1 VKKIIKHLLLFIF
14 LLTPVISATKT
25 GATKRFVLA
34 VGINDGGN
42 SKVALKYAV
51 SDAKALVR
59 LLTEMGGA
67 EPENVKLLVEPDKK
81 EVLKA
86 IELLNKKVKIAKLQN
101 HKTEVIF
108 YYSGHSDE
116 EGLMLSEEKVTYDI
130 LKKSIME
137 LGSDVKVAILDSCS
151 SGAMIR
157 DKGGKMG
164 ASFLI
169 DASNDMKG
177 YAFITSSSE
186 DEVSQESDVI
196 KSSFFTH
203 YLVTGLR
210 GAADVTGD
218 GRVSLNEAY
227 QYAYNETLGRT
238 QKTMGGAQ
246 HAGYYIKMSGTG
258 DVVITEIQKS
268 ESRLEMG
275 KGLYGIFTIRNQE
288 NTLIAELQKKSEQ
301 KIQMGVDS
309 GEYFVINQR
318 ENRIYEA
325 VLHIEPGSSVTLF
338 PDSFAISEREY
349 TFSRG
354 NSLVGNHI
362 IPINTQLVPMYSEYY
377 ESAICKFSI
386 SLFGSYCGRLEG
398 YSASLGVDIIHSN
411 IVGFQGTAIG
421 AISGGN
427 TKGVQASGVFNITT
441 KDFNGIQGAAIFNI
455 TRGEGRA
462 IQGSGIFNIIGKNFT
477 GIQGAGIFNMANGN
491 FEGVQGAGIFN
502 MNSGTFKGVQGAGI
516 FDMNNGDFK
525 GVQGAGIF
533 NMNAGT
539 FKGVQG
545 AGIFNMNAG
554 IFKGVQ
560 GAGIFNM
567 NSGTFKGVQGA
578 GIFNMNSGTTRGIQG
593 AGVLNYAKTN
603 AGLQAGLINIASS
616 SSGIALGLIN
626 LTTKDGIDAA
636 IWMNSRAQVNTG
648 LQFNYNFLYSIL
660 HIGYIPGD
668 SRLSGVLTGYKAGVK
683 YSILKFYMA
692 GDVGFYSKFRE
703 LSRSWSSKHF
713 SADFVPSARV
723 SGGYKLFTGTSVF
736 TGVEIS
742 NSIPYQNYS
751 EMKNSLQRLR
761 LKELYFDLFAG
772 TSQNFSWE

>member
-1 VKKIIKHLLLFIF
+1 MKKIMNPFILFLLLF
-14 LLTPVISATKT
+14 TQVISATKT
-25 GATKRFVLA
+25 GPTKRFVLA

-67 EPENVKLLVEPDKK
+67 EPENINLLVKPDKK
-81 EVLKA
+81 EVLKS
-86 IELLNKKVKIAKLQN
+86 IELLNKKVKIAKQQY

-116 EGLMLSEEKVTYDI
+116 EGLMLAEEKVSYDI

-137 LGSDVKVAILDSCS
+137 LDSDVKVVILDSCS

-196 KSSFFTH
+196 RSSFFTH

-227 QYAYNETLGRT
+227 QFAYNETLGRT

-268 ESRLEMG
+268 ESRLEME

-301 KIQMGVDS
+301 KIQIGVDS

-318 ENRIYEA
+318 DNRIYEA
-325 VLHIEPGSSVTLF
+325 VLHIEAGSSVSLV
-338 PDSFAISEREY
+338 PDSFTSSEREY

-354 NSLVGNHI
+354 DSLAGNHI
-362 IPINTQLVPMYSEYY
+362 IPINTQLVSIYSEYY
-377 ESAICKFSI
+377 ETAICKFSV

-398 YSASLGVDIIHSN
+398 YSASFGVDIIHSN
-411 IVGFQGTAIG
+411 SIGFQGTAIG
-421 AISGGN
+421 AITGGD
-427 TKGVQASGVFNITT
+427 TKGVQASGVFNVAA
-441 KDFNGIQGAAIFNI
+441 KDFTGVQGA
-455 TRGEGRA
+455 
-462 IQGSGIFNIIGKNFT
+462 GIFDMNNGDFT
-477 GIQGAGIFNMANGN
+477 GIQGAGIFNM
-491 FEGVQGAGIFN
+491 
-502 MNSGTFKGVQGAGI
+502 NSGGFKGVQGAGI
-516 FDMNNGDFK
+516 FDMNNGDFT
-525 GVQGAGIF
+525 GIQGAGIF
-533 NMNAGT
+533 NINNGNFT
-539 FKGVQG
+539 
-545 AGIFNMNAG
+545 
-554 IFKGVQ
+554 
-560 GAGIFNM
+560 
-567 NSGTFKGVQGA
+567 
-578 GIFNMNSGTTRGIQG
+578 GIQG
-593 AGVLNYAKTN
+593 AGILNYTKTN
-603 AGLQAGLINIASS
+603 AGLQAGLINIAAS
-616 SSGIALGLIN
+616 SSGVALGLIN

-636 IWMNSRAQVNTG
+636 IWMDSRLQVNGG

-660 HIGYIPGD
+660 HIGYISGSKSP
-668 SRLSGVLTGYKAGVK
+668 SGVIMGYKAGLN

-703 LSRSWSSKHF
+703 LSRSWASKHF
-713 SADFVPSARV
+713 SADFVSSARV
-723 SGGYKLFTGTSVF
+723 SGGYRLFTGTSIF
-736 TGVEIS
+736 AGLEIS
-742 NSIPYQNYS
+742 NSLPYQNYS

-761 LKELYFDLFAG
+761 LKELSFDFFAG

>member
-1 VKKIIKHLLLFIF
+1 MKKIIKHLLLFIF

-516 FDMNNGDFK
+516 F
-525 GVQGAGIF
+525 
-533 NMNAGT
+533 
-539 FKGVQG
+539 
-545 AGIFNMNAG
+545 
-554 IFKGVQ
+554 
-560 GAGIFNM
+560 
-567 NSGTFKGVQGA
+567 
-578 GIFNMNSGTTRGIQG
+578 NMNSGTTRGIQG